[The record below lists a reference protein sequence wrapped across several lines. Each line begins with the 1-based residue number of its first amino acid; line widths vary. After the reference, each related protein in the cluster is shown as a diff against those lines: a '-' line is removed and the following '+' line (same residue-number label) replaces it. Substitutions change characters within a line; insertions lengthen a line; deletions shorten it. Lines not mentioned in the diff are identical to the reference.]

1 MIYKPVADLADVMVG
16 LVLNR
21 KEANPTTLP
30 IYYYKALT
38 LKSLNSE
45 GWIDKTLL
53 DDFKSIEN
61 LDEKYLCLEGDVLI
75 KITPPYTAVAINKE
89 LHGTVIPAQ
98 FIIIRLKG
106 KAVVPEYL
114 AFYLNADE
122 MKREIMLSATGNIVS
137 MLRIGTIRDLK
148 IPIPDLEKQLKIGE
162 VSKLIIEER
171 HLMNKLVETKE
182 KYYQALTKTLI
193 EEDK

>member
-1 MIYKPVADLADVMVG
+1 MIYKPVVDLADVMVG

-21 KEANPTTLP
+21 KEANPTTLS

-53 DDFKSIEN
+53 DDFKSLEN
-61 LDEKYLCLEGDVLI
+61 LDEKYQCLEGDVLI

-182 KYYQALTKTLI
+182 KYYQALTKSLI
-193 EEDK
+193 KEDK

>member
-1 MIYKPVADLADVMVG
+1 MIYKPVVDLADVMVG

-98 FIIIRLKG
+98 FIIIRIKD
-106 KAVVPEYL
+106 KALVPEYL

-122 MKREIMLSATGNIVS
+122 VKREIMLSATGNIVS

-171 HLMNKLVETKE
+171 HMMNKLVETKE
-182 KYYQALTKTLI
+182 KYYQALTKSLI
-193 EEDK
+193 KEDK

>member
-1 MIYKPVADLADVMVG
+1 MIYKPVVDLADVMVG

-106 KAVVPEYL
+106 KSVVPEYL

-193 EEDK
+193 KEDK

>member
-1 MIYKPVADLADVMVG
+1 MIYKPVADLGDVMVG

-148 IPIPDLEKQLKIGE
+148 IPIPDLEKQLKISE
-162 VSKLIIEER
+162 VSKLIVEER

-182 KYYQALTKTLI
+182 KYYQALTKSLI
-193 EEDK
+193 KEDK

>member
-1 MIYKPVADLADVMVG
+1 MIYKPVVDLADVMVG

-171 HLMNKLVETKE
+171 HLMNKLLETKE
-182 KYYQALTKTLI
+182 KYYQALTKSLI
-193 EEDK
+193 KEDK